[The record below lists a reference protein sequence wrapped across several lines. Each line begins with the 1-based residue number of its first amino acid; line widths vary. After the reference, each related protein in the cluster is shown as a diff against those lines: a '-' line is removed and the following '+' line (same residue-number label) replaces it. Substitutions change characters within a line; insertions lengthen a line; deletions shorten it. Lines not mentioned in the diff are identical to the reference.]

1 MEELRQEQ
9 EKARKQV
16 DKGIWN
22 QFAGRLQEAWG
33 SLNDDDLDRLKG
45 RRDQL
50 IGRIQE
56 KTGEAR
62 EAIAR
67 KIDRIAAEIG
77 YRLTEASSDTE
88 RKENPEEE

>member
-1 MEELRQEQ
+1 MEKLRQEQ
-9 EKARKQV
+9 EKARQQV

-22 QFAGRLQEAWG
+22 QFTGRLQEAWG
-33 SLNDDDLDRLKG
+33 SLTDDDLDRLKG

-50 IGRIQE
+50 IGQIQE

-67 KIDRIAAEIG
+67 KIDRIAEEIG
-77 YRLTEASSDTE
+77 YRLSEPPSKAKEDE
-88 RKENPEEE
+88 RESR